1 MRRDEIEK
9 INRQRDDFLRAIKE
23 SDIDYIKEFFP
34 KVKLIFTGEELG
46 IRGRVIK
53 DPLRSLKNISLS
65 YNTLY
70 FITALNGGMDPLIGH
85 YMAEKYA
92 ILIEYV
98 DNEDD
103 LRSIHEEMLYNYASR
118 ENRLHNKGL
127 DTLSRKINAYIDNNF
142 MEDINNDSIST
153 HFNISKE
160 HMMRTYKKETGDTIN
175 NYLVTKRINEAK
187 ELLLL
192 SDLSMTE
199 IAFRVGF
206 KNSQYFS
213 NSFKKNTGFSPK
225 DYRKSKKN
233 H

>member
-9 INRQRDDFLRAIKE
+9 INRKREDFLRAIKE

-34 KVKLIFTGEELG
+34 QVKLIFTGEELG
-46 IRGRVIK
+46 ISSRVVK
-53 DPLRSLKNISLS
+53 DTLRSLKNITLS

-103 LRSIHEEMLYNYASR
+103 LWSIHEDMLYNYASR
-118 ENRLHNKGL
+118 ENRLHNKSL

-142 MEDINNDSIST
+142 MEDINNDSLAV

-160 HMMRTYKKETGDTIN
+160 HMMRTYKRETGDTIN
-175 NYLVTKRINEAK
+175 NYLVSKRIDEAK

-225 DYRKSKKN
+225 DYRKSK
-233 H
+233 

>member
-142 MEDINNDSIST
+142 MEDINNDSIAT

-225 DYRKSKKN
+225 DYRKSK
-233 H
+233 

>member
-1 MRRDEIEK
+1 MKRYEIEK
-9 INRQRDDFLRAIKE
+9 INKQRDDFLKAVKE
-23 SDIDYIKEFFP
+23 SDLDYIKEFFP
-34 KVKLIFTGEELG
+34 QVKLIFTGEKLG
-46 IRGRVIK
+46 IRGRVAK
-53 DPLRSLKNISLS
+53 DPLRSLKNINLS

-70 FITALNGGMDPLIGH
+70 FVSALSGGMDPLIGH

-92 ILIEYV
+92 IMIEYT
-98 DNEDD
+98 DNEED
-103 LRSIHEEMLYNYASR
+103 LWKIHEEMLNRYASR

-142 MEDINNDSIST
+142 MEDINNDSLAI

-175 NYLVTKRINEAK
+175 NYIVAKRIKEAK
-187 ELLLL
+187 DLLLL

-225 DYRKSKKN
+225 DYRKSK
-233 H
+233 

>member
-1 MRRDEIEK
+1 MKRYEIEK
-9 INRQRDDFLRAIKE
+9 INKQRDDFLKAVKE
-23 SDIDYIKEFFP
+23 SDLDYIKEFFP
-34 KVKLIFTGEELG
+34 QVKLIFTGEKLG
-46 IRGRVIK
+46 IRGRVAK
-53 DPLRSLKNISLS
+53 DPLRSLKNINLS

-70 FITALNGGMDPLIGH
+70 FVSALSGGMDPLIGH

-92 ILIEYV
+92 IMIEYT
-98 DNEDD
+98 DNEED
-103 LRSIHEEMLYNYASR
+103 LWKIHEEMLNRYASR

-142 MEDINNDSIST
+142 MEDINNDSLAS

-175 NYLVTKRINEAK
+175 NYIVAKRIKEAK
-187 ELLLL
+187 DLLLL

-225 DYRKSKKN
+225 DYRKSK
-233 H
+233 

>member
-46 IRGRVIK
+46 IRGRIIK

-142 MEDINNDSIST
+142 MEDINNDSIAT

-199 IAFRVGF
+199 IGLTVGF

>member
-1 MRRDEIEK
+1 MKREEIEA
-9 INRQRDDFLRAIKE
+9 INKKRDAFLKAIEE
-23 SDIDYIKEFFP
+23 SDTQYIEEFFP
-34 KVKLIFTGEELG
+34 QIKDIFTGEKLG
-46 IRGRVIK
+46 IIGRVTK
-53 DPLRSLKNISLS
+53 DPLRSLKNITLS

-70 FITALNGGMDPLIGH
+70 FVSALNGGMDPLIGH

-92 ILIEYV
+92 ILIEYA

-103 LRSIHEEMLYNYASR
+103 LWTIHEEMLYRYASR
-118 ENRLHNKGL
+118 ENRMHNKAFE
-127 DTLSRKINAYIDNNF
+127 TLAKKINSYIDNNF
-142 MEDINNDSIST
+142 MQDINNDSLAFV
-153 HFNISKE
+153 FNISKE

-175 NYLVTKRINEAK
+175 NYIINKRIKEAK
-187 ELLLL
+187 QLLLL

-225 DYRKSKKN
+225 DYRKSK
-233 H
+233 

>member
-1 MRRDEIEK
+1 MKRDEIEK
-9 INRQRDDFLRAIKE
+9 INEKRDAFLKAIEE
-23 SDIDYIKEFFP
+23 SDIKYIKEFFP
-34 KVKLIFTGEELG
+34 QVKDIFTGEKLG
-46 IRGRVIK
+46 IIGRVTK
-53 DPLRSLKNISLS
+53 DPLRSLKNITLS

-70 FITALNGGMDPLIGH
+70 FVSALNGGMDPLIGH

-103 LRSIHEEMLYNYASR
+103 LWKIHEEMLYRYASR
-118 ENRLHNKGL
+118 ENRLHNKGH
-127 DTLSRKINAYIDNNF
+127 DILSKKINSYIDNNF
-142 MEDINNDSIST
+142 MEDINNDVLASN
-153 HFNISKE
+153 FNISKE

-175 NYLVTKRINEAK
+175 NYIIAKRINEAK

-213 NSFKKNTGFSPK
+213 NSFKKNTGLSPK
-225 DYRKSKKN
+225 DYRKSK
-233 H
+233 

>member
-1 MRRDEIEK
+1 MKRYEIEK
-9 INRQRDDFLRAIKE
+9 INKQRDNFLKAIKE
-23 SDIDYIKEFFP
+23 SDLDYIKEFFP
-34 KVKLIFTGEELG
+34 QVKLIFAGEKLG
-46 IRGRVIK
+46 IRGRVAK
-53 DPLRSLKNISLS
+53 DPLRSLKNITLS

-70 FITALNGGMDPLIGH
+70 FVSALSGGMDPLIGH

-92 ILIEYV
+92 IMIEYT
-98 DNEDD
+98 DNEED
-103 LRSIHEEMLYNYASR
+103 LWKIHEEMLFRYASR

-127 DTLSRKINAYIDNNF
+127 DTLSRKINVYIDNNF
-142 MEDINNDSIST
+142 MEDINNDSLAS

-175 NYLVTKRINEAK
+175 NYIVAKRIKEAK
-187 ELLLL
+187 DLLLL

-199 IAFRVGF
+199 IAFRIGF

-225 DYRKSKKN
+225 DYRKSK
-233 H
+233 

>member
-9 INRQRDDFLRAIKE
+9 INRKRDDFLRAIKE
-23 SDIDYIKEFFP
+23 SDIAYIKDFFP
-34 KVKLIFTGEELG
+34 QVKLIFKGEELG
-46 IRGRVIK
+46 IGSRVVK
-53 DPLRSLKNISLS
+53 DPLRSLKNITLS

-70 FITALNGGMDPLIGH
+70 FITALSGGMDQLIGH

-103 LRSIHEEMLYNYASR
+103 LWSIHEEMLYNYASR
-118 ENRLHNKGL
+118 ENRLHNKNL

-142 MEDINNDSIST
+142 MEDINNDSLAL

-175 NYLVTKRINEAK
+175 NYLVTKRISEAK

-199 IAFRVGF
+199 IAFRIGF

-225 DYRKSKKN
+225 DYRKSK
-233 H
+233 

>member
-9 INRQRDDFLRAIKE
+9 INREREDFLRAIKE
-23 SDIDYIKEFFP
+23 SDINYIKEFFP
-34 KVKLIFTGEELG
+34 QVKLIFTGEELG
-46 IRGRVIK
+46 IGSRVVK
-53 DPLRSLKNISLS
+53 DPLRSLKNITLS

-70 FITALNGGMDPLIGH
+70 FTSALSGGMDPLIGH

-103 LRSIHEEMLYNYASR
+103 LWSIHEEMLYNYASR
-118 ENRLHNKGL
+118 ENRLHNKSL

-142 MEDINNDSIST
+142 MEDINNDSLAL

-160 HMMRTYKKETGDTIN
+160 HMMRIYKKETGDTIN
-175 NYLVTKRINEAK
+175 NYLVAKRINEAK

-225 DYRKSKKN
+225 DYRKSK
-233 H
+233 